1 MNKRLLAF
9 ALILVLIASSVPVMA
24 DTVTVGDQ
32 ILDPMASE
40 SDFMAYVAA
49 IGEPLSIRI
58 ETSST
63 SLDVK
68 ASWEGY
74 KNYGNQT
81 DYNYGEI
88 IYGTP
93 KEVMGNVPTGMADQT
108 EKDGIWRYLGWN
120 RYGDLIANELFPH
133 DSTTNTDPRTWLTR
147 FTDVSGAETTW
158 QRTQDVTNDQYA
170 YMLEAQLRG
179 HGLNDGG
186 SWGYET
192 PWTAERLTEGIY
204 YNPNGYVTNHS
215 KIFLQ
220 SYASWKNGFSVR
232 TNIGGY
238 YQVWYGDGMG
248 VDLSLNGAWSGK
260 FSGILGTEEKS
271 TSTAEF
277 GINSITLPVT
287 FTGSVGLGNEWLL
300 ADDIEKLT
308 VTLGDAQD
316 PESVKKEGVQVTSLT
331 ASRTYIFDRDSLALG
346 TNEIDITATI
356 RVESSYGDVYMKT
369 FTKPIYITVYDAP
382 VELAGMGST
391 LGEPI
396 ISLDGKAT
404 PSVTK
409 WTGKDISVTVDASSV
424 LENVLPDKV
433 TSYTLKVNGQ
443 QKTQT
448 KVTEAAASFNFT
460 VDCSAFEDD
469 PALESLTEPWHIQ
482 AVATLS
488 DGTVVS
494 AQAEAQTIIAR
505 GYQPPEVQ
513 ILTPSKVKLG
523 DYVNIYGTA
532 SSPQDFPIVNYYWEI
547 NDSYVPAWDGKK
559 GILNYE
565 YPAEG
570 TYKLGL
576 IAIDSTGLNGYG
588 EKTVQV
594 LPPTIEAG
602 IRTGGILKPFRA
614 ISVEAVYDTPD
625 KFPVNA
631 SKTDWTVSGES
642 GMGLYYD
649 QAIDTK
655 ESFQMM
661 TTAPGTIDMSVYLEN
676 TRNYHDEAE
685 KQITV
690 APDQPPVADF
700 SILGVIY
707 RDPFE
712 GNAATI
718 DVFNYSYSPDLDTI
732 GNIQVYYR
740 YDSDNDGNF
749 NDETRQLFYT
759 GAPMDSIEIPVYEVG
774 RYKIEM
780 TATETYTPMAGY
792 ESMAVYQSDTTAE
805 KPLSE
810 SVITVDNIPPTT
822 NIEITQKDQPVDL
835 YFHLGDFDMTAAE
848 LSSYVE
854 NTLRPQLEAQGIQIG
869 TVNIEEGEVTQGVTE
884 SVFKGG
890 TDMTSTSTAATGLK
904 YADEKYVRLTYFP
917 YIGMYGY
924 LTNSPDVAIRDIR
937 VDQNAYLNPTSS
949 EGETSMVVAADGNYY
964 QFYEKTS
971 KDSSDNYYHWYDL
984 LTFKPATAS
993 LTMNLV
999 STDSKNTDEMVTQQY
1014 MFLSTDGTKLIVGR
1028 LEEDTYRLSSGL
1040 LSHTTRF
1047 NNYVYPIVNG
1057 SVGSPV
1063 RLVSDNKDFDDMYS
1077 PSYTADGKHV
1087 VYKVSGGYTAGDQ
1100 NAFSLETGAWA
1111 SISPTLGVTPVV
1123 YSTGTTQFEN
1133 AIQSVEEYN
1142 PGYTVQSYT
1151 EDVKYKESG
1160 ITYTDKYFNQ
1170 TLYKDGIEVGHLFRI
1185 CTYDATSAT
1194 KTRPIL
1200 YIANR
1205 IDENTGKL
1213 ALYYGRKYEF
1223 FERYESTFY
1232 TSLENELFSMD
1243 AAPSAADRFYILLD
1257 NSTLPAVNMPYLEN
1271 QIGNGLSV
1279 QQMTLLTNTQ
1289 APAAED
1295 WISLTGGAAI
1305 NGVDDIAGA
1314 IAARFQDAQQGDHFT
1329 VLVDSALEMD
1339 SFYSDYEGDP
1349 LYAGSFSVNHADPDF
1364 YDNSEGLSALD
1375 GQNYV
1380 MTGAAEFS
1388 LDKPGL
1394 YEIEPKVRDN
1404 PKGDDRFDEFRKWSV
1419 DGITHTVLAHRRPIA
1434 DFSLY
1439 WTASGGNYAIDFI
1452 DKAYDLDHQFSDAE
1466 MGITDR
1472 LVKYKQVTA
1481 AGGTPGDGIW
1491 HLGIPATLEAGVY
1504 EFRYSVKDIEGA
1516 WSVEAVQTFDLESA
1530 PPIQLTA
1537 QLRPLDSTKFSLG
1550 SIPASE
1556 WLEVYDVETRFPES
1570 HDVKMQWVGPDDTVL
1585 SDAALLSGAVSG
1597 NVTVSGDVYQWEP
1610 VQLKIPKTY
1619 QDALYAVRVTAFND
1633 RTEAAVDL
1641 PFRVETPIAV
1651 TGSVGL
1657 LRAGDSAEFQAVTTP
1672 YAETVRLT
1680 LYKGTPF
1687 EYSRN
1692 LFKDESATN
1701 TWILTEGVP
1710 YNLPAGNYVFAFE
1723 AETAS
1728 GKKAS
1733 DLIYA
1738 EAESLEIV
1746 DFQAIGYWN
1755 HWRGQDNLLGE
1766 RMANEPHH
1774 FLSYECIRFVA
1785 TISGNAQRV
1794 ELRLSP
1800 ELEAMKYTDRYGNQ
1814 YRYEDEIG
1822 ETVAFPLEMTCEEGP
1837 DENGISIWRVEYILP
1852 LADSSL
1858 DWENQRER
1866 VPYYAKVTA
1875 YDDMGTE
1882 RQLSIEDIDLTGNI
1896 FDLLYIQP
1904 AGWR

>member
-74 KNYGNQT
+74 KNYGDQT

-158 QRTQDVTNDQYA
+158 QRNDYVSQTQYA

-186 SWGYET
+186 SWEYET

-300 ADDIEKLT
+300 ADDIENLT

-316 PESVKKEGVQVTSLT
+316 PERDVQEGVKVTSLT
-331 ASRTYIFDRDSLALG
+331 ASRTYTFDRDSLALG

-488 DGTVVS
+488 DGTVIS

-547 NDSYVPAWDGKK
+547 NDSNIPAWDGKK
-559 GILNYE
+559 EILNYE

-570 TYKLGL
+570 TYKLGI

-676 TRNYHDEAE
+676 TRSYHDEAE

-718 DVFNYSYSPDLDTI
+718 DVFNHSYSPDLDTI

-749 NDETRQLFYT
+749 DDETRQLFYA

-869 TVNIEEGEVTQGVTE
+869 TVNIEEGEVTQGVESSVSVRTEGTATSPSYGSFYNNYMMALSGTSFKVFDLTMTDGMTAFKSWSGALATSTYNE
-884 SVFKGG
+884 SVSVK
-890 TDMTSTSTAATGLK
+890 TVTRPVQT
-904 YADEKYVRLTYFP
+904 
-917 YIGMYGY
+917 
-924 LTNSPDVAIRDIR
+924 
-937 VDQNAYLNPTSS
+937 
-949 EGETSMVVAADGNYY
+949 ADGNYWMMVY
-964 QFYEKTS
+964 SETDDADRILFQMVRFNPESGVKVYNVKFNTAYAINNLHAPFDAMVSIDGKKLIIFTS
-971 KDSSDNYYHWYDL
+971 NVQIQSSYLDSSGVYYID
-984 LTFKPATAS
+984 TTAIQ
-993 LTMNLV
+993 
-999 STDSKNTDEMVTQQY
+999 DSDTSISVVLQ
-1014 MFLSTDGTKLIVGR
+1014 SSGTKGIDG
-1028 LEEDTYRLSSGL
+1028 SSE
-1040 LSHTTRF
+1040 R
-1047 NNYVYPIVNG
+1047 V
-1057 SVGSPV
+1057 
-1063 RLVSDNKDFDDMYS
+1063 
-1077 PSYTADGKHV
+1077 
-1087 VYKVSGGYTAGDQ
+1087 
-1100 NAFSLETGAWA
+1100 
-1111 SISPTLGVTPVV
+1111 
-1123 YSTGTTQFEN
+1123 
-1133 AIQSVEEYN
+1133 
-1142 PGYTVQSYT
+1142 
-1151 EDVKYKESG
+1151 
-1160 ITYTDKYFNQ
+1160 
-1170 TLYKDGIEVGHLFRI
+1170 YKDGIVYFEEGKSYNLNSCVWRSATYPSDPVGEGYTLWADMP
-1185 CTYDATSAT
+1185 TYNGSVYFTLSDIEKEDYAGGEDAT
-1194 KTRPIL
+1194 L
-1200 YIANR
+1200 YGYYVPTSVGVPSSGGSLSLNDVYIGNFADTELSGLVYFYN
-1205 IDENTGKL
+1205 KL
-1213 ALYYGRKYEF
+1213 LLKPDLGLVTLYRSFRASY
-1223 FERYESTFY
+1223 TVY
-1232 TSLENELFSMD
+1232 TSSGKKTIYVSDGNGVYHILLNTSLQEELFALDTS
-1243 AAPSAADRFYILLD
+1243 ASAADRFYILLD

-1271 QIGNGLSV
+1271 CITDGLISKGV
-1279 QQMTLLTNTQ
+1279 SLITNTQ

-1439 WTASGGNYAIDFI
+1439 WAASGGNYAIDFI

-1537 QLRPLDSTKFSLG
+1537 QLRPLNSAKFSLG

-1570 HDVKMQWVGPDDTVL
+1570 HDVKMQWVGPDGTVL
-1585 SDAALLSGAVSG
+1585 SDAVLLSGAVSG
-1597 NVTVSGDVYQWEP
+1597 DVTVNGDVYQWEP

-1701 TWILTEGVP
+1701 AWILTEGVP
-1710 YNLPAGNYVFAFE
+1710 YNLPAGNYAFAFE

-1766 RMANEPHH
+1766 RMANEPHR

-1822 ETVAFPLEMTCEEGP
+1822 ETVAFPLEMTREEGP
-1837 DENGISIWRVEYILP
+1837 NENGISIWRVEYILP

-1882 RQLSIEDIDLTGNI
+1882 RQLSIEDIDLTGNV

-1904 AGWR
+1904 AGWQ